1 MLPYTP
7 DCDYANGEALLT
19 EEKIQQLITSYK
31 KYNLIDYQHEFTDDD
46 SEYYLQNIGEPI
58 RTFITQKTVT
68 FTDLSGTEITV
79 PPGTAW
85 LTSKIHDPT
94 VEKQIDDKTIV
105 AYSISVAEKEDA
117 EYILKQY
124 QQNHLTMKHDNQKLR
139 EIHAT
144 LAQKRK
150 NISDI
155 NEPEMFSTSLVS
167 FPCVY
172 KAMFC
177 KDSIKKIEEKNDDEV
192 NKMTEENYNED
203 SWFKDLSRIT
213 KKLRSNKNNPQ
224 KKEDDSVNKEEVQT
238 MIEENNKKLTED
250 LTTKME
256 ENNQQLIEAL
266 KGNEEEEVDEEVE
279 EVEEVE
285 GEGEAEANTDADPE
299 PEPEP
304 ETTVGKGD
312 KSYHHEPK
320 IKPTVKSQ
328 QPKKQHNSVTMK
340 HRPTTK
346 YNERPLLDDILNG
359 RNGLS
364 TKSLKSFDDI
374 VLDKS
379 IKESFDNKTFL
390 DLQTPLMREVYKAS
404 FASIN
409 EQQTARA
416 ILPTNLFATFVTKII
431 QSEPILDFVTKVTG
445 INGKAEYVTLDGSKV
460 ETMDGAAPEHY
471 YFDLDPELSEVDEL
485 VGEFETFPQ
494 AIKLN
499 LSDRQRLSN
508 RFGDD
513 LLNAI
518 LDIGQKRFQRG
529 VGAARV
535 YSSTSHAAAKDI
547 QFRRE
552 NGYIAGAGTQLDNST
567 DFDIDDILGTF
578 DTMFYALPS
587 EARDETQ
594 YAFFVPSAVE
604 RAYRNYFIRNSV
616 DRRIDFVTQRTQMY
630 YGKIPVIESPTLS
643 NESLMEEWNDGNASM
658 LLLNKDNTILG
669 VGRELGIEPERVA
682 ANASNNYYLRG
693 DTAGLAV
700 IPEYNVCATID
711 GDDYKSIPVNTEK
724 P

>member
-46 SEYYLQNIGEPI
+46 SEYYLQNIGTPI
-58 RTFITQKTVT
+58 RTFITQKQVT

-85 LTSKIHDPT
+85 LTSKIDNPT

-124 QQNHLTMKHDNQKLR
+124 KQNHLSQKTRNKKLK

-177 KDSIKKIEEKNDDEV
+177 KDSIKKIESDNDEV

-238 MIEENNKKLTED
+238 MIEENNKKLTDE

-266 KGNEEEEVDEEVE
+266 KGNEEEVEETEETGEEVE
-279 EVEEVE
+279 ETIEAQKENNETEETEEKVEETI
-285 GEGEAEANTDADPE
+285 A
-299 PEPEP
+299 
-304 ETTVGKGD
+304 GKGD
-312 KSYHHEPK
+312 KSYHHEHK
-320 IKPTVKSQ
+320 MKPSVKSK
-328 QPKKQHNSVTMK
+328 QPQKQHNSVTMK
-340 HRPTTK
+340 HRLTTK

-379 IKESFDNKTFL
+379 IKQSFDNKTFL
-390 DLQTPLMREVYKAS
+390 DLQTPLMKEVYKAS

-431 QSEPILDFVTKVTG
+431 QSEPILDFVTKATG

-471 YFDLDPELSEVDEL
+471 YFDRDPDLSEVDEI

-535 YSSTSHAAAKDI
+535 YSSTSHATSKDI

>member
-31 KYNLIDYQHEFTDDD
+31 NYNLIDYQHEFTDDD
-46 SEYYLQNIGEPI
+46 SEYYLQNIGKPI

-124 QQNHLTMKHDNQKLR
+124 QQNQLSQKTRNKKL
-139 EIHAT
+139 EKIHAT

-155 NEPEMFSTSLVS
+155 NEPEMFSISLVS

-177 KDSIKKIEEKNDDEV
+177 KDSIKKIETKNDEV
-192 NKMTEENYNED
+192 NKMTEEESYNED

-213 KKLRSNKNNPQ
+213 KKLRSNKQ
-224 KKEDDSVNKEEVQT
+224 ADKKMEDDSVNKEDVQT
-238 MIEENNKKLTED
+238 MIEENNKKLTDE
-250 LTTKME
+250 LTAKME
-256 ENNQQLIEAL
+256 ESNKELLEAL
-266 KGNEEEEVDEEVE
+266 KQSNEEEETEETEETEEEVI
-279 EVEEVE
+279 
-285 GEGEAEANTDADPE
+285 EANNETE
-299 PEPEP
+299 TETETNET

-328 QPKKQHNSVTMK
+328 QPQKQHNSVTMK

-346 YNERPLLDDILNG
+346 YNERPLLDDILNE

-471 YFDLDPELSEVDEL
+471 YFDRDPELSEVDEL

-616 DRRIDFVTQRTQMY
+616 DRRMDFVTQRTQMY